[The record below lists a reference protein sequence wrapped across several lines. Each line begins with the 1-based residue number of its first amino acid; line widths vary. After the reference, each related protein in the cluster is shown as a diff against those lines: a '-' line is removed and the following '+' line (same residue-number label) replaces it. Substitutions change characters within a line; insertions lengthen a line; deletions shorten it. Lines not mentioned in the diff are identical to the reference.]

1 MDKNVLYRL
10 EEAKDLIIEAKYII
24 EDVAENTNILGL
36 TKMEYLEATIELI
49 AILAK
54 IPSNDLKDLP
64 VEAVYKFLWRDYK
77 KSQEEI
83 CELRKDIK
91 QLMKTK
97 GIEDDK
103 QALVLKLQR
112 TERVIESLTQKIEI
126 KNEKIKHLRG
136 KCSDLKKKLNSIVEG
151 EDE

>member
-1 MDKNVLYRL
+1 
-10 EEAKDLIIEAKYII
+10 
-24 EDVAENTNILGL
+24 
-36 TKMEYLEATIELI
+36 
-49 AILAK
+49 
-54 IPSNDLKDLP
+54 
-64 VEAVYKFLWRDYK
+64 
-77 KSQEEI
+77 
-83 CELRKDIK
+83 
-91 QLMKTK
+91 MKTK